1 MGASMLLSIRSLA
14 PMQRVAFNTGAYY
27 SPHGQRIGI
36 WLRDV
41 PEAHLQLCC
50 LVDFD
55 RGITGHFPVRLTSS
69 LHSAEDLARHAKYMY
84 DMGQYELGCP
94 QPIDAAI
101 RTEVLAV
108 LDAGYQA
115 FVGTPGTHELFGRF
129 DRNGR

>member
-1 MGASMLLSIRSLA
+1 MLLSIRSLA

-108 LDAGYQA
+108 LDAGYDA
-115 FVGTPGTHELFGRF
+115 FVGTPGTHEHFGRI